1 MAKKFILT
9 RNDNPSLD
17 ILCPYKNRVE
27 IRTSG
32 TWTVPAGVTQIDLFL
47 VGGGGGGSYYYLYGG
62 SGYTKHYQK
71 IAVTPGQTLT
81 ITIGAGGHSYNNEDT
96 TSASTNGGNTSVI
109 IGDKS
114 YDAGGGNLTSTAVLG
129 SGGSGGGHNGATSS
143 SSSRGGD
150 GLAGMNGGTGYS
162 FSGSSS
168 SGYRLLTGIGQ
179 GIPTIDPYTGIMY
192 GFGNPSR
199 GPGYP
204 GYSYSPSS
212 GIDGSA
218 GTCIIY
224 Y

>member
-47 VGGGGGGSYYYLYGG
+47 VGGGGGGSYHYRFGG
-62 SGYTKHYQK
+62 SGYTEHHQK
-71 IAVTPGQTLT
+71 IAVTPGQKLT
-81 ITIGAGGHSYNNEDT
+81 ITIGAGGHSYDSKDT
-96 TSASTNGGNTSVI
+96 TSKNGGDTSVI
-109 IGDKS
+109 IGGMS
-114 YDAGGGNLTSTAVLG
+114 YIARGGNLTSTAVLG
-129 SGGSGGGHNGATSS
+129 SGGSGGGHNGTTSS
-143 SSSRGGD
+143 SSSYGGY

-162 FSGSSS
+162 FSGDRSN
-168 SGYRLLTGIGQ
+168 GYMLLTGRGQ

-192 GFGNPSR
+192 GFGNPSG

-204 GYSYSPSS
+204 GYSYQSSSIS
-212 GIDGSA
+212 GINGSP